1 MSQKKPSK
9 AIDTILDFAI
19 IISVSF
25 IIFYLLTL
33 FGAPLWASLGCVALW
48 GAFTGYKPKWIRKPF
63 KFLYK
68 DEQ

>member
-1 MSQKKPSK
+1 MSK
-9 AIDTILDFAI
+9 
-19 IISVSF
+19 
-25 IIFYLLTL
+25 FYGT
-33 FGAPLWASLGCVALW
+33 